1 MVTKHQMKKDQSIP
15 INKGN
20 YSMDTE
26 ERLQLFEKNRSDF
39 IPGVASVPPHADPDG
54 EVRWHDR
61 QTPLRRV

>member
-26 ERLQLFEKNRSDF
+26 ERLQLFEKNRGSDW
-39 IPGVASVPPHADPDG
+39 PDG
-54 EVRWHDR
+54 YKKYRDWIR
-61 QTPLRRV
+61 PLFKST